1 MDLHTCVIVLRNQK
15 VITSKSVDHSI
26 GIIERDSG
34 NEISEIQINATDGVN
49 IRTYHYNNV
58 EESLESLMNLCSSTL
73 DTPFSLVIVKAMSTA
88 PCALF
93 FAF

>member
-1 MDLHTCVIVLRNQK
+1 MALANLYTKVKSRTSQQRRLKGIGMDLHTCVIVLRNQK

-34 NEISEIQINATDGVN
+34 NEISEIQINAIDGVN

-58 EESLESLMNLCSSTL
+58 EESLESLMNL
-73 DTPFSLVIVKAMSTA
+73 
-88 PCALF
+88 
-93 FAF
+93 

>member
-1 MDLHTCVIVLRNQK
+1 MALANLYTKVKSRTSQQRRLSRLKGIGMDLHTCVIVLRNQK

-58 EESLESLMNLCSSTL
+58 EESLESLMNL
-73 DTPFSLVIVKAMSTA
+73 
-88 PCALF
+88 
-93 FAF
+93 